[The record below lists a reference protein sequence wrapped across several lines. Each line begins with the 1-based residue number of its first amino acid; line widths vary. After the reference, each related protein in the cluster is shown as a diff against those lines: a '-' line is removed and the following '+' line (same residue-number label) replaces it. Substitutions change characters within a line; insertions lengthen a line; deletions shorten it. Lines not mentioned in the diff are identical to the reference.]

1 MVLFLNWFYCLFLFS
16 HIRAVFNVIKTFC
29 RLPTRAKH
37 QFLIEKRFAGGR
49 HHLLW
54 KPLFSIIL
62 LFPVDNN
69 DTLNKLTPWSEG
81 WRKFELLSY
90 LKFDCIP
97 SNYFSSKTAILL
109 RVFVCRKHL
118 PLGHSERVEFAAY
131 SPVFW
136 VNLKTELRCPPYLI
150 KTLHFQSAWNI
161 DFTKYFKISLIW
173 ATIYLFYLYT

>member
-29 RLPTRAKH
+29 RLPMRAKH

-150 KTLHFQSAWNI
+150 KTLHFQSPWNI